1 MGMERSPPRPTTSN
15 TQIYILTKKTTTTT
29 TTTTVKN
36 LSNKYSEVPIQSNLP
51 FPFSIIDGPD
61 RYERLFLL

>member
-1 MGMERSPPRPTTSN
+1 MGMERSPPRPTTPN
-15 TQIYILTKKTTTTT
+15 RQIYILTKKKTTTT

-36 LSNKYSEVPIQSNLP
+36 VSNKYSEVPIQSNLP

>member
-1 MGMERSPPRPTTSN
+1 MGMERSPLRPTTSN
-15 TQIYILTKKTTTTT
+15 RQIYILTKKKTT

-36 LSNKYSEVPIQSNLP
+36 LSNKYSEVPIQSNFP
-51 FPFSIIDGPD
+51 FPFLIIDRPD

>member
-15 TQIYILTKKTTTTT
+15 RQIYILTKKKKTP

-36 LSNKYSEVPIQSNLP
+36 LSNKYSEVPIQNNFP